1 MKNILLVLLLS
12 LTVLMLCFGIIRSAD
27 AGFKI
32 VCTRILEDIG
42 SGFVACGVESDS
54 CKCSYSL
61 SVVPNW
67 LGKANL
73 TLTGNNLTEL
83 QNVYSNILMTDP
95 KIPLETKLQGDF
107 SQFKKLEQQDINQTI
122 INKSKTTTAKK

>member
-1 MKNILLVLLLS
+1 MSTLHDNSDEKDSVSFFLF
-12 LTVLMLCFGIIRSAD
+12 LTALALYLGVIRAAD

-32 VCTRILEDIG
+32 VCTRILEDVG

-54 CKCSYSL
+54 CMCSYSL
-61 SVVPNW
+61 SIVPNW

-83 QNVYSNILMTDP
+83 QNVYSNI
-95 KIPLETKLQGDF
+95 
-107 SQFKKLEQQDINQTI
+107 
-122 INKSKTTTAKK
+122 

>member
-1 MKNILLVLLLS
+1 MKKILLGFLLFLTVFALS
-12 LTVLMLCFGIIRSAD
+12 LGVIHAAD
-27 AGFKI
+27 ADFKI
-32 VCTRILEDIG
+32 LCTRILEDVG

-54 CKCSYSL
+54 CMCSYSL

-83 QNVYSNILMTDP
+83 QNVYSSILMSDP
-95 KIPLETKLQGDF
+95 KEPIGTKLQGDF
-107 SQFKKLEQQDINQTI
+107 SQFKKLEQQNINQTI
-122 INKSKTTTAKK
+122 LNKTKTTPVKK

>member
-1 MKNILLVLLLS
+1 MKKILLGLLLF
-12 LTVLMLCFGIIRSAD
+12 LTVFALSLGVIRTAD

-32 VCTRILEDIG
+32 ICTRILEDVG

-54 CKCSYSL
+54 CMCSYSL

-83 QNVYSNILMTDP
+83 QNVYSSILMSDP
-95 KIPLETKLQGDF
+95 KEPLGTKLQGDF
-107 SQFKKLEQQDINQTI
+107 SQFKKLEQQTINQTNI
-122 INKSKTTTAKK
+122 TKSKIPITKK